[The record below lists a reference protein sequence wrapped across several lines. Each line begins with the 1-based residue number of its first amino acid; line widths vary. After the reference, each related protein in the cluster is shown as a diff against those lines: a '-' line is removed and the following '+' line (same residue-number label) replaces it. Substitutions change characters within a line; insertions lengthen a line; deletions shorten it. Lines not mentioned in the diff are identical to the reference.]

1 MSLQNLKANLSTGL
15 QKLKQQAETKTKAN
29 DDRFWKVSFDKEKGT
44 GGAVIRLLPA
54 PQGEE
59 FPFVKVYSHG
69 FQGPTGKWF
78 GEKSLSTIGKRDQL
92 GKLNYLLWNSGV
104 ESDKAVASKMK
115 RKVEYT
121 TNVLVIN
128 DPANPDNNGKVF
140 LMKYGPQIHEIFETA
155 MFPQEGSVDAPLNPF
170 DPWEGA
176 DFVFRVYGKKIPDS
190 RTGKPTIVPS
200 YEKSSFKSPSELG
213 TDEKIE
219 EVWKHCHPLQP
230 FVAPDLF
237 LTEEEFKKKLFDV
250 LGPTVGSG
258 IPVVEGW
265 AHQSSHSVENRAVP
279 KKQVEEFDDVPDF
292 GVDDAPAPKRNS
304 APALVEENND
314 DDDIAFLKGLL

>member
-1 MSLQNLKANLSTGL
+1 MSLQNLKNNLSTGL

-59 FPFVKVYSHG
+59 FPFAKVYSHA

-78 GEKSLSTIGKRDQL
+78 VEKSLTTIGKRDAL
-92 GKLNYLLWNSGV
+92 GLLNWKLWNSGV
-104 ESDKAVASKMK
+104 ESDKTVASKLK

-121 TNVLVIN
+121 TNILVIN

-155 MFPQEGSVDAPLNPF
+155 MFPQEGAVDAPLNPF

-190 RTGKPTIVPS
+190 RTGKQIIVPS
-200 YEKSSFKSPSELG
+200 YEKSSFKAPSVIG
-213 TDEKIE
+213 SDDKIE
-219 EVWKHCHPLQP
+219 EVWKQCYPLQP
-230 FVAPDLF
+230 FVAPELF
-237 LTEEEFKKKLFDV
+237 LSEEEFKKKLFDV

-265 AHQSSHSVENRAVP
+265 AQQSTHSVENRATP
-279 KKQVEEFDDVPDF
+279 KNAVAEFDDVPDF
-292 GVDDAPAPKRNS
+292 DVGVAPAPKRTP
-304 APALVEENND
+304 APALVEEGD